1 MNKLDCKD
9 KGLLLAIAM
18 YFIGIINAY
27 LIWGVK

>member
-9 KGLLLAIAM
+9 KGLLLAITM

-27 LIWGVK
+27 LIWGIK